1 MNLLQEY
8 IRKLLL
14 EAAKGPQDLPE
25 GIFVEIEP
33 RPDWGVQIA
42 YVNKLGNVLN
52 QTSRVNGIVM
62 AEEITEDY
70 VSLGPCAGAWMIGSS
85 QAAPGWGPML
95 YDVAMEYATM
105 KGGGLMADR
114 ASVSP
119 KARNVWDYYMNN
131 RGDVTGIQM
140 DDRKN
145 TLTPEEEDNCSQKVA
160 GLDNRSQQDKSKL
173 SPTGTYKTD
182 WIESPLSKR
191 WTKPPTTIEA
201 LRAAGK
207 LVWHDAGDYLPI
219 RDLDEEGPII
229 HLEQYIRELVEA
241 TQHDPQFK
249 TLMDSGFDGIKQAM
263 ELADHLGIPSQ
274 ELPWDFESVDEW
286 VWEMR
291 DEPSYAFP
299 EILEPTGWTKEE
311 YRSAAIKAA
320 EAEHHVP
327 MPPEMQ
333 GSWDWLLPP
342 LNEDYERELVAEDVE
357 KRQAFSRD
365 VAATGQTKTTYPG
378 FSSSLRGEDAVVKDS
393 LKAGRKIKKIFAKYA
408 DRDFLNSLVTVH
420 WLNSSRLRKA
430 IETPRKNEMSVA
442 AYLPRNFESSPS
454 YIVGLLIK
462 GHITLL
468 ANEMDDLYTGYGRA
482 VEKYTSQHRTKSSG
496 VNKGV
501 GIVYAP
507 EEYASREILVLD
519 AEDFKQNPSNEA
531 LVDNWEII
539 GIIVESEDFI
549 PEVEREIEGLN
560 MKHLIMTVDEAM
572 EKL

>member
-33 RPDWGVQIA
+33 RPDWGVQVA

-52 QTSRVNGIVM
+52 QTSRVNGVVM

-105 KGGGLMADR
+105 KGGGLIADR
-114 ASVSP
+114 GVVSSD
-119 KARNVWDYYMNN
+119 ARKVWNYYMSN

-145 TLTPEEEDNCSQKVA
+145 TLTPEIEEDNCDQRVA
-160 GLDNRSQQDKSKL
+160 KKG
-173 SPTGTYKTD
+173 TD
-182 WIESPLSKR
+182 WKTKSDTGWTKSPLSKR

-229 HLEQYIRELVEA
+229 HLEQYIREL
-241 TQHDPQFK
+241 
-249 TLMDSGFDGIKQAM
+249 I
-263 ELADHLGIPSQ
+263 
-274 ELPWDFESVDEW
+274 
-286 VWEMR
+286 
-291 DEPSYAFP
+291 
-299 EILEPTGWTKEE
+299 
-311 YRSAAIKAA
+311 
-320 EAEHHVP
+320 
-327 MPPEMQ
+327 
-333 GSWDWLLPP
+333 
-342 LNEDYERELVAEDVE
+342 AEDVE

-378 FSSSLRGEDAVVKDS
+378 FSSSLRGEDDVVKDS
-393 LKAGRKIKKIFAKYA
+393 LKAGRKMKKIFAKHA

-462 GHITLL
+462 GHITML